1 MKKVRLRT
9 ILFVF
14 LFITLTVN
22 IVIVILR
29 EDTANMSFITA
40 IESNKLIITGLDY
53 GYLNEENSFIRIIS
67 DLAYA
72 DIIANRFKLEDIDIS
87 FKNNKIKVD
96 AEAERGSYTINKI
109 LEATGNLNGSLND
122 LDFTTKK
129 DGNIVYNY
137 ETSKGFIL
145 NGLEVKQGKNMIYS
159 DSVFFDSVND
169 FFYFKD
175 NVVVNYSEPVILSNS
190 DNATIDVDNATSDSD
205 NTTRDVDNATL
216 DSDNTTLDV
225 DNATSDSNNATLDSD
240 NTTIDVDNA
249 TLDSDNTTLDVDNA
263 TSDSDS
269 TTLDVDNATLDSN
282 DVALNGDNVTLNE

>member
-137 ETSKGFIL
+137 ETSKGSIL

-190 DNATIDVDNATSDSD
+190 DNATL
-205 NTTRDVDNATL
+205 DVDNATL
-216 DSDNTTLDV
+216 DSDNTTIDV
-225 DNATSDSNNATLDSD
+225 GNTISDSNNATIDSD
-240 NTTIDVDNA
+240 STTLDVDNA